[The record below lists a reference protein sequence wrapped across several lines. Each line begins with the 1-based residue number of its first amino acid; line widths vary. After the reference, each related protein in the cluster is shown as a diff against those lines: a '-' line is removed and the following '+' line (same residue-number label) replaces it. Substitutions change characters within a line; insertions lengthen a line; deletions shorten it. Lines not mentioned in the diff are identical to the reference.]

1 MFTRRNAL
9 LIGLL
14 AAGVVV
20 GAGCSGEGCRTEPP
34 VVEQLPSCPDV
45 VPGGDVT
52 VGIHICPT
60 CNQTSAECSV
70 DLSGIGAGSGTI
82 FFDVRVQACEDVSS
96 CPLPTPSCEL
106 PLTPC
111 RFTAPTVPG
120 TYTLMASDG
129 VSGVVVG
136 DLTVDAGGDLT
147 TCGT

>member
-14 AAGVVV
+14 TAGVVV

-70 DLSGIGAGSGTI
+70 DLSGIGAGSGPI

-96 CPLPTPSCEL
+96 CPLPTPRCEL
-106 PLTPC
+106 TLTPC
-111 RFTAPTVPG
+111 RFTAPTFEG
-120 TYTLMASDG
+120 TYRLEAFDG
-129 VSGVVVG
+129 VSGTVIG